1 MGARIRTLTYSFGDC
16 RAQPLTLHP
25 HKDGLGSRIRTYD
38 PLLPKQ
44 MRYQAA
50 LYREWLFT
58 CTCLRICDYAH
69 DVETN
74 LLNTFV
80 LSQKIIG
87 TISSTFVSPKKFV
100 VGRGR
105 FELPTSRLSVVR
117 SNQLSYPPMLLAG
130 AAGFEPAVHCTKN
143 SCLTA
148 WLRSSN

>member
-1 MGARIRTLTYSFGDC
+1 MVSVVGFEPTTLCSQSKCAT
-16 RAQPLTLHP
+16 RL
-25 HKDGLGSRIRTYD
+25 
-38 PLLPKQ
+38 
-44 MRYQAA
+44 RYT
-50 LYREWLFT
+50 ENLFT
-58 CTCLRICDYAH
+58 CTYLRIYCYAH
-69 DVETN
+69 DVETSLPN
-74 LLNTFV
+74 IVF
-80 LSQKIIG
+80 LSQKIVC

>member
-25 HKDGLGSRIRTYD
+25 RKNGLGSRIRTYD

-58 CTCLRICDYAH
+58 CTYLHICRCAH
-69 DVETN
+69 GDETSPPN
-74 LLNTFV
+74 IVF
-80 LSQKIIG
+80 LSQKIVC
-87 TISSTFVSPKKFV
+87 TISSTFVSPKKFM
-100 VGRGR
+100 VGLGR
-105 FELPTSRLSVVR
+105 LELPTSRLSGER
-117 SNQLSYPPMLLAG
+117 SNQLSYRPMLAG
-130 AAGFEPAVHCTKN
+130 AVGFEPTVHCTKN
-143 SCLTA
+143 SCLTT